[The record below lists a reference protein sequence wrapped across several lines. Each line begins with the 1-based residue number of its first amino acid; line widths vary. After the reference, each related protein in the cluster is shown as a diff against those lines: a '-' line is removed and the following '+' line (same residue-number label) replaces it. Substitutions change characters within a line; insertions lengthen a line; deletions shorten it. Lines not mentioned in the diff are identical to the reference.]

1 MPSDSCRHVNLP
13 SAIAPIEDAGAAHG
27 APSSAGALDRR
38 MDGRDRRLLA
48 LARRPRDR
56 SDH

>member
-1 MPSDSCRHVNLP
+1 MPSDSSRHVNLP
-13 SAIAPIEDAGAAHG
+13 TAIAPIEDAVAAHG

-38 MDGRDRRLLA
+38 MDRRDRRLLA
-48 LARRPRDR
+48 LARHQRDQ